1 MLIYF
6 ERERNHFYDVYNT
19 ETIENIYNDS
29 GVLCIKTNS
38 KMTYDAITF
47 ATEEQAIQAIRD
59 IIDAYN
65 QKRDTIGISVPVIK
79 SKEK

>member
-19 ETIENIYNDS
+19 ETIENIYNDNS
-29 GVLCIKTNS
+29 VLCIKTIS

-47 ATEEQAIQAIRD
+47 TTEEQAIQVIRD
-59 IIDAYN
+59 ILDAYN
-65 QKRDTIGISVPVIK
+65 QKRNIVGIVVPVIK
-79 SKEK
+79 LEEK

>member
-19 ETIENIYNDS
+19 ETIENIYNDNS
-29 GVLCIKTNS
+29 VLCIKTIS

-47 ATEEQAIQAIRD
+47 TTEEQAIQAIRD
-59 IIDAYN
+59 ILDAYN
-65 QKRDTIGISVPVIK
+65 QKRNIVGISVPVIELE
-79 SKEK
+79 KE